1 MDNGSRLGQQYY
13 REIRAKE
20 EKSVPQN
27 VEQTFGFVEQSFK
40 YIERF
45 GLGRQHF

>member
-13 REIRAKE
+13 REITAK
-20 EKSVPQN
+20 EKSVTQN